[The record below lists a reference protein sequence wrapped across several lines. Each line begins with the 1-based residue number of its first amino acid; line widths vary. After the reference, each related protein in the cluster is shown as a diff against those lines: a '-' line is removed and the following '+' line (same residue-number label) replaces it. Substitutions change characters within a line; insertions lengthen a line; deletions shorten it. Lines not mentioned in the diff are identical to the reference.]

1 MLTVR
6 GEIKN
11 VNRIGSYVN
20 FTTDPIVPAGT
31 HAQKE
36 RLPVLVCKSKQTVFP
51 TLLRSTMDQNN
62 GTTTFISTLSFLSRS
77 PRNCFKVSGR
87 IVQGLFSVVWCATY
101 S

>member
-36 RLPVLVCKSKQTVFP
+36 RLPVLVWQIETNGISHIASIDNGSKQW
-51 TLLRSTMDQNN
+51 NN
-62 GTTTFISTLSFLSRS
+62 NFYIDTFISFTFTKELLQGKWS
-77 PRNCFKVSGR
+77 NCARPV
-87 IVQGLFSVVWCATY
+87 
-101 S
+101 

>member
-36 RLPVLVCKSKQTVFP
+36 CLPVLVCKSKQTVFP
-51 TLLRSTMDQNN
+51 TLLRSTTDQNN
-62 GTTTFISTLSFLSRS
+62 GITTVISTLSFL
-77 PRNCFKVSGR
+77 
-87 IVQGLFSVVWCATY
+87 
-101 S
+101 